1 MDVTLI
7 SDFLLVREIPE
18 VADASGIF
26 SPYGRRQDEPVQ
38 AEVLAAGPGFRR
50 DSGLDPMPCAVGDT
64 VLLQFRAGTEVR
76 LGGELLRIIPA
87 RDIFGVV
94 QG

>member
-18 VADASGIF
+18 VPDATGIF

-38 AEVLAAGPGFRR
+38 AVVLAAGPGFRR
-50 DSGLDPMPCAVGDT
+50 DSGLDPMPCGVGDT

-76 LGGELLRIIPA
+76 LSGEVLRIIPA

-94 QG
+94 A

>member
-1 MDVTLI
+1 MAVTLI
-7 SDFLLVREIPE
+7 SDFLLVREVPE
-18 VADASGIF
+18 VADASGII

-38 AEVLAAGPGFRR
+38 AEVLATGPGYRR
-50 DSGLDPMPCAVGDT
+50 DNGLDPMPCAVGDT

-76 LGGELLRIIPA
+76 LDGELLRIIPA